1 MRPEPVPAEPR
12 HPDPDVGLATL
23 RTRLAWRRTAL
34 AVGVVAVL
42 TARLALA
49 GGTLGAVVVVLAGLG
64 WLAVLVVTLPGLG
77 GPLAR
82 RPGRPGPALPLV
94 ALSSAGF
101 AGLGVLLVLASMR

>member
-1 MRPEPVPAEPR
+1 MRPEPRPPR
-12 HPDPDVGLATL
+12 RPDPDLGLAAV

-49 GGTLGAVVVVLAGLG
+49 GGTVGAVVAALAGLS
-64 WLAVLVVTLPGLG
+64 WLAVLVVAFNRLG

-82 RPGRPGPALPLV
+82 LPGRPGAVLPLI